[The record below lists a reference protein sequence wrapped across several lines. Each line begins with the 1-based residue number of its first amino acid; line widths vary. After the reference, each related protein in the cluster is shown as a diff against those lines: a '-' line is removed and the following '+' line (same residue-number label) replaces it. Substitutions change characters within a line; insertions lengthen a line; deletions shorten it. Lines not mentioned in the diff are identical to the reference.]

1 MLRIQ
6 RGFMYDPDDNEVI
19 VNEIFY
25 DATSE
30 QKLGSK
36 MGVFDA
42 VKLPTAIFQKVREN
56 ESMSYMESVEVEK
69 ENMKEILCYLDQN
82 QKPEKL
88 YFEMQYMN

>member
-6 RGFMYDPDDNEVI
+6 RGYMYNPDDNKVI

-42 VKLPTAIFQKVREN
+42 VKLPTAIFQKVQET
-56 ESMSYMESVEVEK
+56 ESMSYMETVEVEA
-69 ENMKEILCYLDQN
+69 ETIKEILCYLDQH

-88 YFEMQYMN
+88 YFEMQYMK

>member
-6 RGFMYDPDDNEVI
+6 RGYMYDPDDNEVI

-25 DATSE
+25 NATSE

-36 MGVFDA
+36 MSVFA
-42 VKLPTAIFQKVREN
+42 AEKIPTSIFKKVQEN
-56 ESMSYMESVEVEK
+56 ESMSYMESMEVEK
-69 ENMKEILCYLDQN
+69 ETIQEILCYLSEN

-88 YFEMQYMN
+88 YFEMQYMK

>member
-25 DATSE
+25 STASE

-36 MGVFDA
+36 MSVFAAD
-42 VKLPTAIFQKVREN
+42 KLPTSIFEKIQEN
-56 ESMSYMESVEVEK
+56 ESMSYMESMEVE
-69 ENMKEILCYLDQN
+69 EDTIQEILCHLDQN

-88 YFEMQYMN
+88 YFELQYMK

>member
-6 RGFMYDPDDNEVI
+6 RGYMYDPDDNEVI

-25 DATSE
+25 NAASE

-36 MGVFDA
+36 MSVFAAD
-42 VKLPTAIFQKVREN
+42 KLPTFIFKKVQEN
-56 ESMSYMESVEVEK
+56 ESMSYMESIEVEK
-69 ENMKEILCYLDQN
+69 ETIQEILCYLDQN

-88 YFEMQYMN
+88 YFEMQYMD

>member
-6 RGFMYDPDDNEVI
+6 RGYMYDPDDNEVI

-25 DATSE
+25 KAASE

-36 MGVFDA
+36 MSVFAAD
-42 VKLPTAIFQKVREN
+42 KLPTSIFEKIQEN
-56 ESMSYMESVEVEK
+56 ESMSYMESMEVE
-69 ENMKEILCYLDQN
+69 EETIQEILCHLTQN

-88 YFEMQYMN
+88 YFELQYMK

>member
-25 DATSE
+25 NTASE

-36 MGVFDA
+36 MSVFA
-42 VKLPTAIFQKVREN
+42 VDKLPTSIFEKIQEN
-56 ESMSYMESVEVEK
+56 ESMSYMESMEVE
-69 ENMKEILCYLDQN
+69 EETIQEILCHLDQN

-88 YFEMQYMN
+88 YFELQYMK

>member
-6 RGFMYDPDDNEVI
+6 RGYMYDPDDNEVI

-25 DATSE
+25 NAASE

-36 MGVFDA
+36 MSVFA
-42 VKLPTAIFQKVREN
+42 AEKLPSSIFKKIQEN
-56 ESMSYMESVEVEK
+56 ESMSYMESMEVE
-69 ENMKEILCYLDQN
+69 EQTIPEILGYLDQN

-88 YFEMQYMN
+88 YFEMQYMK

>member
-25 DATSE
+25 NAVSE

-36 MGVFDA
+36 MGMFTAD
-42 VKLPTAIFQKVREN
+42 KLPTSIFEKVQEN
-56 ESMSYMESVEVEK
+56 ESMSYMESMEVEK
-69 ENMKEILCYLDQN
+69 ETIPEILYYLDRN

-88 YFEMQYMN
+88 YFEMQYMK

>member
-6 RGFMYDPDDNEVI
+6 RGYMYDPGDNEVI

-25 DATSE
+25 DGTSE
-30 QKLGSK
+30 KKLGSK

-42 VKLPTAIFQKVREN
+42 VKVPVAIFQKVQEN
-56 ESMSYMESVEVEK
+56 ESMTYMESVEVEEK
-69 ENMKEILCYLDQN
+69 NIKEILCYLVQN

-88 YFEMQYMN
+88 YFEIQYMK

>member
-6 RGFMYDPDDNEVI
+6 RGYMYDPNDNEVI

-25 DATSE
+25 KAAPE

-36 MGVFDA
+36 MSVFAAD
-42 VKLPTAIFQKVREN
+42 KLPTSIFEKIQEN
-56 ESMSYMESVEVEK
+56 ESMSYMESMEVE
-69 ENMKEILCYLDQN
+69 EETIQEILCYLDQN

-88 YFEMQYMN
+88 YFELQYMK

>member
-6 RGFMYDPDDNEVI
+6 RGYMYDPDDNEVI

-25 DATSE
+25 SAASD

-36 MGVFDA
+36 MSVFA
-42 VKLPTAIFQKVREN
+42 AEKLPSSIFKKIQEN
-56 ESMSYMESVEVEK
+56 ESMSYMESMEVE
-69 ENMKEILCYLDQN
+69 EQTIPEILGYLDQN

-88 YFEMQYMN
+88 YFEMQYMK

>member
-6 RGFMYDPDDNEVI
+6 RGYMYDPDDNKVI

-42 VKLPTAIFQKVREN
+42 VKLPTAIFQKVQEN
-56 ESMSYMESVEVEK
+56 ESMSYMESIEVE
-69 ENMKEILCYLDQN
+69 EGNLKEILCYLEKN
-82 QKPEKL
+82 QKPDKL
-88 YFEMQYMN
+88 YFELQYMK

>member
-6 RGFMYDPDDNEVI
+6 RGYMYDPDDNEVI

-25 DATSE
+25 NAASE

-36 MGVFDA
+36 MGVFSVD
-42 VKLPTAIFQKVREN
+42 KLPTAIFEKVQEN
-56 ESMSYMESVEVEK
+56 ESMSYMESMEVE
-69 ENMKEILCYLDQN
+69 EGTIQEILCYLDQN

-88 YFEMQYMN
+88 YFEMQYMK

>member
-6 RGFMYDPDDNEVI
+6 RGYMYDPDDNEVI

-25 DATSE
+25 NSASE

-36 MGVFDA
+36 MGVFAAD
-42 VKLPTAIFQKVREN
+42 KLPTSIFKKVLEN
-56 ESMSYMESVEVEK
+56 ESMSYMESMEVE
-69 ENMKEILCYLDQN
+69 EQTIPEIFCYLDQN

-88 YFEMQYMN
+88 YFEMQYMK

>member
-6 RGFMYDPDDNEVI
+6 RGYMYDPDDNEVI

-25 DATSE
+25 NAASE

-36 MGVFDA
+36 MGMFAAD
-42 VKLPTAIFQKVREN
+42 KLPTSIFEKVQEN
-56 ESMSYMESVEVEK
+56 ESMSYMESMEVEK
-69 ENMKEILCYLDQN
+69 ETIPEILYYLDRS

-88 YFEMQYMN
+88 YFEMQYIK

>member
-6 RGFMYDPDDNEVI
+6 RGYMYDPDDNEVI

-25 DATSE
+25 NAASE

-36 MGVFDA
+36 MGVFAAD
-42 VKLPTAIFQKVREN
+42 KLPSSIFKKVQEN
-56 ESMSYMESVEVEK
+56 ESMSYMESMEVEAQTIP
-69 ENMKEILCYLDQN
+69 EILCYLDQN

-88 YFEMQYMN
+88 YFEMQYLK

>member
-25 DATSE
+25 NTASE

-36 MGVFDA
+36 MSVFAAD
-42 VKLPTAIFQKVREN
+42 KLPTSIFEKIQEN
-56 ESMSYMESVEVEK
+56 ESMSYMESMEVE
-69 ENMKEILCYLDQN
+69 EQTIPEILCYLAQN
-82 QKPEKL
+82 QKPKKL
-88 YFEMQYMN
+88 YFEMQYMD

>member
-6 RGFMYDPDDNEVI
+6 RGYMYDPDDNEVI

-25 DATSE
+25 DAASDK
-30 QKLGSK
+30 KLGSK
-36 MGVFDA
+36 MGVFCA
-42 VKLPTAIFQKVREN
+42 VKLPNSIFQKVKEN
-56 ESMSYMESVEVEK
+56 ESKSYMENIEVEK
-69 ENMKEILCYLDQN
+69 GTIREILFYLDQN

>member
-6 RGFMYDPDDNEVI
+6 RGYMYNPDDNKVI

-42 VKLPTAIFQKVREN
+42 VKLPTAIFQKVQET
-56 ESMSYMESVEVEK
+56 ESMSYMETVEVEA
-69 ENMKEILCYLDQN
+69 EIIKEILCYLDQH

-88 YFEMQYMN
+88 YFEMQYMK

>member
-6 RGFMYDPDDNEVI
+6 RGYMYDPDDNEVI

-25 DATSE
+25 NAASE

-36 MGVFDA
+36 MGVFAAD
-42 VKLPTAIFQKVREN
+42 KLPSSIFEKVQEN
-56 ESMSYMESVEVEK
+56 ESMSYMESMEVEAQTIP
-69 ENMKEILCYLDQN
+69 EILCYLDQN

-88 YFEMQYMN
+88 YFEMQYMD

>member
-6 RGFMYDPDDNEVI
+6 RGYMYDPDDNEII

-25 DATSE
+25 NAASK

-36 MGVFDA
+36 MGVFAAD
-42 VKLPTAIFQKVREN
+42 KLPTSIFEKVQEN
-56 ESMSYMESVEVEK
+56 ESMSYTESMEVE
-69 ENMKEILCYLDQN
+69 EETISEILRYLDQN

-88 YFEMQYMN
+88 YFEIQYMK

>member
-6 RGFMYDPDDNEVI
+6 RGYMYDPDDNEVI

-25 DATSE
+25 NAASE

-36 MGVFDA
+36 MSVFAAD
-42 VKLPTAIFQKVREN
+42 KLPTFIFKKVQEN
-56 ESMSYMESVEVEK
+56 ESMFYMESIEVEK
-69 ENMKEILCYLDQN
+69 ETIQEILCYLDQN

-88 YFEMQYMN
+88 YFEMQYMK